1 MDRRTIHELKPTVWI
16 GKRGVTPEAVEEVTR
31 QLEDRKV
38 VKIRWLQ
45 SAEVDPSDL
54 AARTGSEVVD
64 IRGRTVVLAARRE
77 RSGKPPRNI

>member
-16 GKRGVTPEAVEEVTR
+16 GKRGVTAEAVEEIIR
-31 QLEDRKV
+31 QLEERRV
-38 VKIRWLQ
+38 IKIRWLQ
-45 SAEVDPSDL
+45 SADVDPGAL

-64 IRGRTVVLAARRE
+64 VRGRTVVLAARRE

>member
-1 MDRRTIHELKPTVWI
+1 MERRRIHELKPTVWI
-16 GKRGVTPEAVEEVTR
+16 GKRGVTPEAVEEVAR

>member
-1 MDRRTIHELKPTVWI
+1 MDRRMIHELKPTVWI
-16 GKRGVTPEAVEEVTR
+16 GKRGVTPEAVEEVAR
-31 QLEDRKV
+31 QLEERRV

-45 SAEVDPSDL
+45 SADVDPGDL

-64 IRGRTVVLAARRE
+64 VRGRTVVLAARRE